1 MTGPQKPSHS
11 KLLDDLPGLV
21 GALDKAIFDTAGEQ
35 LPFTLLVYAPGGAMH
50 ASNFNAQ
57 EAVRAL
63 KSLADQWEDPAPS
76 ETAPTAH

>member
-63 KSLADQWEDPAPS
+63 KLLAEQWDNP

>member
-1 MTGPQKPSHS
+1 MTGPLKPPHS

-21 GALDKAIFDTAGEQ
+21 GALDKAIFDSTGAQ
-35 LPFTLLVYAPGGAMH
+35 LPFTLLIYAEGGAMH

-63 KSLADQWEDPAPS
+63 KDLAARWEQPEIAPL
-76 ETAPTAH
+76 AH